1 MQRTILIFFFSV
13 YILFTSRLS
22 FAQTDFEDAQKKA
35 AEIYKEADSD
45 VIYLDNVMKSL
56 YYQNIQIIELLKEI
70 QGLMKQFL
78 EKAEQTSQQKEE

>member
-1 MQRTILIFFFSV
+1 MQRPILIFLILV
-13 YILFTSRLS
+13 YTVSTSQFS
-22 FAQTDFEDAQKKA
+22 FAQTDFEDAQRKA
-35 AEIYKEADSD
+35 EEIYKEADSD

-78 EKAEQTSQQKEE
+78 EKAEQASAQEE